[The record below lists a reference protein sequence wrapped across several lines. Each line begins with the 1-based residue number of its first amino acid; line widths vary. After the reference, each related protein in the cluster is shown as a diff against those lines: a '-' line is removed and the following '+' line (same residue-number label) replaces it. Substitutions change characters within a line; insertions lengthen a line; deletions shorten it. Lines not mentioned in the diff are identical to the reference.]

1 MLTISH
7 QLNGESV
14 TASIQGHVDSS
25 NAAELEAQLSMA
37 DTAKRLIL
45 DVEELEYISSAGL
58 RTILKFRKKH
68 PDLEIVNASTEVY
81 EILDMTGFT
90 EMMSVKRAYRSVS
103 VEGCEVIGE
112 GAKGRVYR
120 IDPDTVV
127 KVYFDSDSLGAIE
140 HEREVARKALVLGIP
155 TAISYDVVKVDGCY
169 ASMFEMVN
177 AASFSELL
185 ADHPEDVDRYAA
197 MFVDMLKLI
206 HATEVPAGQLP
217 SRKEYV
223 KGRVKYAES
232 VLPQEV
238 FAKLWELIEAVPET
252 NGMIHG
258 DYHTKNL
265 MLQND
270 EVILIDMDTL
280 SVGHPIF
287 ELSSIYM
294 SFVGHY
300 LLDHDAFKAFLGF
313 DYDIGMR
320 MWQDI
325 LRLYYDGEDEE
336 KLAVREKQ
344 ITLLGDAMLLG
355 RSVLK
360 TTGQRFVDLYAAEV
374 CRLLPQVDTLL

>member
-1 MLTISH
+1 MFNLSYHTDA
-7 QLNGESV
+7 ERV
-14 TASIQGHVDSS
+14 TACVSGRVDST
-25 NAAELEAQLSMA
+25 NAPLLDEKLNEADSG
-37 DTAKRLIL
+37 KRLVL
-45 DVEELEYISSAGL
+45 DVEGLEYISSAGL
-58 RTILKFRKKH
+58 RVILKYRKKH
-68 PDLEIVNASTEVY
+68 PELEIVNASTEVY

-90 EMMSVKRAYRSVS
+90 EMMSVKRAYRRVS

-127 KVYFDSDSLGAIE
+127 KVYFNSDSLADIE
-140 HEREVARKALVLGIP
+140 HERDVARKALVLGIP

-185 ADHPEDVDRYAA
+185 AEHPEDVDRYAA

-206 HATEVPAGQLP
+206 HSTEVPAGQLP

-223 KGRVKYAES
+223 KERVKCTEEA
-232 VLPQEV
+232 LPQEV
-238 FAKLWELIEAVPET
+238 YAKLWALIEALPET

-270 EVILIDMDTL
+270 EVLLIDMDTL
-280 SVGHPIF
+280 SVGHPIL
-287 ELSSIYM
+287 ELASIYTA
-294 SFVGHY
+294 FVGHY
-300 LLDHDAFKAFLGF
+300 LLDHDAFKAFQGF
-313 DYDIGMR
+313 DYETGMR
-320 MWQDI
+320 MWQEI
-325 LRLYYDGEDEE
+325 LRLYYDGEDAE
-336 KLAVREKQ
+336 KRAFREKQ
-344 ITLLGDAMLLG
+344 ISLLGDALLLG
-355 RSVLK
+355 RSVRK
-360 TTGQRFVDLYAAEV
+360 TQDQRLIELYAAEV